1 MVALICDQG
10 SNNRSFLQGK
20 ECDVAVNRPFL
31 HIGTKKVFVFY
42 DAPHLLKNVR
52 NNLKK
57 GGFVIDGKL
66 ISWQHIVDF
75 YNFDK
80 RNRIHL
86 APKLKDKHIYL
97 PPFSS
102 MRVNL
107 QLKY

>member
-1 MVALICDQG
+1 M
-10 SNNRSFLQGK
+10 
-20 ECDVAVNRPFL
+20 
-31 HIGTKKVFVFY
+31 
-42 DAPHLLKNVR
+42 R

-57 GGFVIDGKL
+57 RGFVIDGKL

-80 RNRIHL
+80 RNRICL

-107 QLKY
+107 AAQVLSHSVVAGISFLVTCKELPEESYSHSTLC